1 MSLLGKVYLLVSL
14 ILLALGLVWT
24 IVTLGANTGWV
35 EVVVYLP
42 AADLSPSFVRRRFEV
57 HTAALLAGW
66 VVTGVLLAISAIRAP
81 FRIRAAA
88 IAQRRTRE
96 LEREVLELRTLPLRQ
111 DDEDELLAREAH
123 LSDARRP
130 VMLGLSGASV
140 SAPRAWSGPQ
150 ARRGGEEEGG

>member
-1 MSLLGKVYLLVSL
+1 MSLLGKVYLLISL
-14 ILLALGLVWT
+14 ILLALGLAWT

-35 EVVVYLP
+35 EVVLYLP
-42 AADLSPSFVRRRFEV
+42 AADLSPSLVRRRFEI

-66 VVTGVLLAISAIRAP
+66 VVAAALLAIAAIRAP
-81 FRIRAAA
+81 FRVRAAA

-111 DDEDELLAREAH
+111 EDEDELLAREAH

-130 VMLGLSGASV
+130 VMLGMAGSST

-150 ARRGGEEEGG
+150 PRREEEGG